1 MSVNRLRVV
10 FMGTPDVVVPV
21 LDALYACSC
30 IDMVGVY
37 TQPPRPKSRGNQ
49 VQFSPVHL
57 WAQER
62 QVPVYH
68 PLNFK
73 NEQDIEDFKNLRLDV
88 AVVAGYGLL
97 LPEPIL
103 KTPRQGCLNI
113 HPSILPRWRGPS
125 PIQYTILSGD
135 RQTGVSTMI
144 LDRGMDTGN
153 VIDQKIIPLDLTET
167 APQLNNILWHMGAE
181 MMCQTLMQIS
191 RGEPLVSTPQPSSGV
206 TYSKLLKKEEGRID
220 WHRPASEIDAQIRAL
235 TPWPGTYCEN
245 GLGARFKIISAVI
258 PGSKFAPV
266 SPIPGTILDTAGH
279 IQCGNQSILQI
290 LKIQPDNKKPM
301 DIASAINGGY
311 LQVGH
316 PL

>member
-1 MSVNRLRVV
+1 
-10 FMGTPDVVVPV
+10 MGTPDVVVPV
-21 LDALYACSC
+21 LDSLSACPC
-30 IDMVGVY
+30 VDLVGVY

-49 VQFSPVHL
+49 VQLSPVHV

-62 QVPVYH
+62 QIPVYH

-73 NEQDIEDFKNLRLDV
+73 NEQDIQDFKNLHLDV

-103 KTPRQGCLNI
+103 NAPRQGCLNI

-167 APQLNNILWHMGAE
+167 APQLNDILWQMGAE

-191 RGEPLVSTPQPSSGV
+191 RGEPVASTPQPSSGV

-220 WHRPASEIDAQIRAL
+220 WHRPATEIDAQIRAL

-245 GLGARFKIISAVI
+245 DLGGRFKIIAAVV
-258 PGSKFAPV
+258 SKSISDSSI
-266 SPIPGTILDTAGH
+266 SPPGTVLDSAGH
-279 IQCGNQSILQI
+279 IQCGDQSILQI

-301 DIASAINGGY
+301 DVASAINGGY
-311 LQVGH
+311 LRVGY
-316 PL
+316 LL